1 MELALSRRKKPTA
14 LGELSCSGGAVKG
27 RRGCRKLAGT
37 SLSTR
42 ALGAY
47 SLRYAGLGGGPMN
60 WGTCLLGVA
69 PLNIELSELGEL
81 GVALLEV
88 AEAKSNN

>member
-1 MELALSRRKKPTA
+1 MELSLSA

-27 RRGCRKLAGT
+27 RHGCSKIAGT

-47 SLRYAGLGGGPMN
+47 SLRYAGLGGGPVN
-60 WGTCLLGVA
+60 WGICLTGVA
-69 PLNIELSELGEL
+69 LLNIELSELGEL

-88 AEAKSNN
+88 AESKSNN